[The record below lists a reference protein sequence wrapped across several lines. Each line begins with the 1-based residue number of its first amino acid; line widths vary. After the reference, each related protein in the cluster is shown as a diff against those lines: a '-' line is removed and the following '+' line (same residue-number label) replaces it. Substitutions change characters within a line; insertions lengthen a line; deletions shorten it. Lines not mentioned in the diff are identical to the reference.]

1 MDSMQFNK
9 IAGAV
14 LLTVLIG
21 FVITEVSHIL
31 VHPGSHGEVA
41 YPVPEIAEDG
51 AAPAEEEAPS
61 LAVLLANA
69 DASAGASDFNKCK
82 ACHTIEEG
90 GPNKVGPNLFGVLH
104 NDIASHGGFAYSPV
118 LSDMEGE
125 WTFEKLDA
133 FIANP
138 RGYAQGT
145 KMAFAGIKDAED
157 RADLLLYIRS
167 FGDAD
172 AALPEPEAPAATE
185 GEAAPASEDGDAQQ
199 PANDG
204 AAPAADQPADNA
216 AEQTENG
223 EAATSE

>member
-31 VHPGSHGEVA
+31 IHPNQTAEVA
-41 YPVPEIAEDG
+41 YPVPEIGDAG
-51 AAPAEEEAPS
+51 SAPAAEEEAPS

-69 DASAGASDFNKCK
+69 DASGGASVFNKCK
-82 ACHTIEEG
+82 ACHTMEEG

-104 NDIASHGGFAYSPV
+104 NDIAADGNFAYSPV
-118 LSDMEGE
+118 LSGMEGE

-145 KMAFAGIKDAED
+145 KMAFAGVKDAED

-185 GEAAPASEDGDAQQ
+185 GDAAPASEDGDAE
-199 PANDG
+199 
-204 AAPAADQPADNA
+204 QPADNA
-216 AEQTENG
+216 SEQSEDG